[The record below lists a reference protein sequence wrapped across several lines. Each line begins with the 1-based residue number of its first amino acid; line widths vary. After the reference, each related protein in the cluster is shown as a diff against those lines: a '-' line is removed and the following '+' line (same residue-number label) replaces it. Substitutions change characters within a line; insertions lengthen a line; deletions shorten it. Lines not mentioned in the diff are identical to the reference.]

1 MADNNKSPIIIGP
14 FPFFPNFRFEF
25 PNPLHRISLPRN
37 HIVASDNRTV
47 SSDDRPDAVKF
58 TERKPAQEPPLQLE
72 VDQPSQ
78 ALVTYSERVV
88 NSHSEKREREVKVR
102 NRSLEVIVSPTMAA
116 VTGKGH
122 EEPGE
127 TKSGPFSF
135 LPKFNLP
142 NPFFNQA
149 AETAKTASP
158 STDMPIAA
166 VVGETEKEIET
177 PKPSVVRFPNA
188 RSVVP
193 LPMEVEIEESS
204 HKTHNPVIIWQV
216 YAMGGFLILKWVW
229 ARWNERKERAKKG
242 SSSSSST
249 STEENQSPEYQLPG
263 GDED

>member
-78 ALVTYSERVV
+78 ALVTYSV
-88 NSHSEKREREVKVR
+88 
-102 NRSLEVIVSPTMAA
+102 
-116 VTGKGH
+116 
-122 EEPGE
+122 
-127 TKSGPFSF
+127 
-135 LPKFNLP
+135 
-142 NPFFNQA
+142 
-149 AETAKTASP
+149 
-158 STDMPIAA
+158 
-166 VVGETEKEIET
+166 
-177 PKPSVVRFPNA
+177 
-188 RSVVP
+188 
-193 LPMEVEIEESS
+193 
-204 HKTHNPVIIWQV
+204 V